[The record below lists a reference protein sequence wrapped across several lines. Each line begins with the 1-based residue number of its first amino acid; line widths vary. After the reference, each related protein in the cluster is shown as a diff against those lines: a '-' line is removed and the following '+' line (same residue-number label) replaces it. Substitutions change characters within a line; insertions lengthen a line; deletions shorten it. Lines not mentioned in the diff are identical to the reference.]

1 MILIMIY
8 VRALIVSSSSLT
20 FWETTYSGK
29 NMKRLDVWPWNDG
42 GEFKLRVVDV
52 GEIKWETWIQWNEM
66 YEIIANT

>member
-1 MILIMIY
+1 
-8 VRALIVSSSSLT
+8 
-20 FWETTYSGK
+20 
-29 NMKRLDVWPWNDG
+29 MKRLDVWPWNDG